1 MADGGNMRPFETGLF
16 GVLIVAHGLSI
27 LPGRPGWRWAAVACV
42 LAALVQAAVEGWR
55 WQLIPAYA
63 ITSVWAGA
71 ALASMT
77 GWASPGAGPGWGRV
91 VALSVSAGVTLAS
104 LALAFLLPVFRF
116 PTPTGSLGIGTLTYD
131 WVDDARDETF
141 TSDPADRRELMV
153 QVWYPARVEPSAP
166 RAPYIPDGAVLEPLS
181 GLLGLPGF
189 SLGHL
194 SLVTTNA
201 VSHAPIVAEGVRYPV
216 LIFSHGRGG
225 YRQHNTALFEELV
238 SHGYV
243 VVSIDHPYAASGVA
257 FPDGRVVA
265 FDPRMR
271 ERAFVNASIPILA
284 QDVLFVLRRLADVDA
299 RDPSG
304 VLTGRLD
311 LDSVGMFG
319 LSLGGETTAEA
330 CRLEPR
336 LRACLMMDVWMPP
349 DVIAAGLDQPA
360 LWMTRDEASMQREGW
375 AQADID
381 ETLSTMRVVYAES
394 RNASYFVTVPGMFHQ
409 DFSDGPLLSPLLKPI
424 GLSGPI
430 DPDRAR
436 KIVAAYTLA
445 FFDRH
450 VRGLTAPLLD
460 GPSAEYPEVQLETRQ
475 P

>member
-1 MADGGNMRPFETGLF
+1 MRFLEILLYF
-16 GVLIVAHGLSI
+16 ALILAHLLAALRNQS
-27 LPGRPGWRWAAVACV
+27 GWKGAIAACV
-42 LAALVQAAVEGWR
+42 LLVILQGVLEGAR
-55 WQLIPAYA
+55 WQLVPAYA
-63 ITSVWAGA
+63 DTFAFAAAGILTVLGRPSPERVVGWPVFVALGVGA
-71 ALASMT
+71 AMT
-77 GWASPGAGPGWGRV
+77 V
-91 VALSVSAGVTLAS
+91 VSF
-104 LALAFLLPVFRF
+104 ALAYLLPVFHF
-116 PTPTGSLGIGTLTYD
+116 PTPTGSYDIGTHSYD
-131 WVDDARDETF
+131 WVDETRDETF
-141 TSDPADRRELMV
+141 KDEPGDQRELMV
-153 QVWYPARVEPSAP
+153 QIWYPALTDQGAP
-166 RAPYIPDGAVLEPLS
+166 HAPYIPDGAVLEPLAS
-181 GLLGLPGF
+181 LLGLPGF

-201 VSHAPIVAEGVRYPV
+201 VADAAAVGDNTRYPV

-243 VVSIDHPYAASGVA
+243 VVSIDHPYAASGVV

-271 ERAFVNASIPILA
+271 ERPFVNAAIPTLA

-299 RDPSG
+299 NDPAG

-311 LDSVGMFG
+311 LEAVGMFG

-349 DVIAAGLDQPA
+349 DVVAAGLDQPA
-360 LWMTRDEASMQREGW
+360 MWMTRDEASMQREGW

-381 ETLSTMRVVYAES
+381 ETLSTMRAVYAGS
-394 RNASYFVTVPGMFHQ
+394 RNAGYFVTVPGMFHQ
-409 DFSDGPLLSPLLKPI
+409 DFSDGPLLSPLLKPM

-436 KIVAAYTLA
+436 TIVAAYALA
-445 FFDRH
+445 FFNRH
-450 VRGLTAPLLD
+450 LRGTDEPLLD
-460 GPSAEYPEVQLETRQ
+460 GPSSDYPEVQLDTRR

>member
-1 MADGGNMRPFETGLF
+1 MRPLEILLF
-16 GVLIVAHGLSI
+16 GTLILCHALSAI
-27 LPGRPGWRWAAVACV
+27 RSRPGWAWAAAAC
-42 LAALVQAAVEGWR
+42 ALVAILQVAFEGAR
-55 WQLIPAYA
+55 WQLVPAYV
-63 ITSVWAGA
+63 ISVAFAVA
-71 ALASMT
+71 ALASLM
-77 GWASPGAGPGWGRV
+77 GWASPGIGTGWRRLA
-91 VALSVSAGVTLAS
+91 ALSVGGVVTLLS
-104 LALAFLLPVFRF
+104 LALALLLPVFRF
-116 PTPTGSLGIGTLTYD
+116 PTPTGPFGIGTITYD
-131 WVDDARDETF
+131 WVDDTRDETF
-141 TSDPADRRELMV
+141 TADPADHRELMI
-153 QVWYPARVEPSAP
+153 QVWYPATVDPAAP
-166 RAPYIPDGAVLEPLS
+166 RAPYIPDSAVLEPLAS
-181 GLLGLPGF
+181 LLGLPSF

-194 SLVTTNA
+194 SLVATNA
-201 VSHAPIVAEGVRYPV
+201 VSHAPVVAGGGRYPV

-284 QDVLFVLRRLADVDA
+284 QDVLFVLRRLADVDV

-349 DVIAAGLDQPA
+349 DVIASGLDQPA
-360 LWMTRDEASMQREGW
+360 LWMTRDEASMQLEGW

>member
-1 MADGGNMRPFETGLF
+1 MRPFEILLF
-16 GVLIVAHGLSI
+16 ATLILAHVLNIARVRPVWIWVA
-27 LPGRPGWRWAAVACV
+27 AAC
-42 LAALVQAAVEGWR
+42 ALVAVLQVAVEGAR
-55 WQLIPAYA
+55 WQLIPAYVIA
-63 ITSVWAGA
+63 AVWAVA
-71 ALASMT
+71 AVAGLA
-77 GWASPGAGPGWGRV
+77 GWVTPGAGSGWRFFT
-91 VALSVSAGVTLAS
+91 ALGLSGVVTLVS
-104 LALAFLLPVFRF
+104 LALAFLLPVFTF
-116 PTPTGSLGIGTLTYD
+116 PTPTGPFGVGTHTYD
-131 WVDDARDETF
+131 WVDETRDETF
-141 TSDPADRRELMV
+141 TADPADHRELMV
-153 QVWYPARVEPSAP
+153 QIWYPAMPERSAQ
-166 RAPYIPDGAVLEPLS
+166 RARYIPDAAVLEPLAS
-181 GLLGLPGF
+181 LLGLPGF

-194 SLVTTNA
+194 GLVTTNA
-201 VSHAPIVAEGVRYPV
+201 VADAAVVADGTRYPV

-271 ERAFVNASIPILA
+271 ERPFVNASIPILA

-299 RDPSG
+299 EDPTG

-311 LDSVGMFG
+311 LNSVGMFG

-330 CRLEPR
+330 CKLEPR

-360 LWMTRDEASMQREGW
+360 MWMTRDEASMQREGW

-381 ETLSTMRVVYAES
+381 ETLSTMRQVYAES

-409 DFSDGPLLSPLLKPI
+409 DFSDGPLISPLLKPI

-430 DPDRAR
+430 DSERAR
-436 KIVAAYTLA
+436 TIVAAYTLA

-450 VRGLTAPLLD
+450 LRGEAAPLLD
-460 GPSAEYPEVQLETRQ
+460 GPSPEFAEVQLDIRQ